1 VDHVREEVHDIPN
14 IPAGLVRSISQ
25 IFLGSMNNAS
35 PRIIMIKERGCF
47 SSILPNP
54 AIAKSNIDGHM
65 IDKNKP
71 PEKENLAIS
80 VSVQTNPDS
89 IINNP
94 DIPKASMFFQ
104 HFYPPKTYSI
114 NNKIQIG

>member
-1 VDHVREEVHDIPN
+1 
-14 IPAGLVRSISQ
+14 
-25 IFLGSMNNAS
+25 
-35 PRIIMIKERGCF
+35 MIKEDAF
-47 SSILPNP
+47 PVFLPNP
-54 AIAKSNIDGHM
+54 AIAKSNIGHM

-71 PEKENLAIS
+71 PEIKKNLAIS

-89 IINNP
+89 IITNP

-104 HFYPPKTYSI
+104 HFTTYKTYSI